1 MSEMTATRTGLRV
14 GTLFLFAVGWALA
27 ARALWQTEVPDG
39 LELPDLDPRA
49 YFSRAELRRA
59 ARHETF
65 LRVDLLLALLAQL
78 GALALVVRRAP
89 RLAARFP
96 GPALVRGAV
105 LGLIA
110 FGAAWLARLPF
121 GLAAHWWERR
131 YGLATRGY
139 AAWLWHRLPGLGEL
153 AVLLGALLAAMLL
166 ARLLGRRWWLAAAP
180 LTVAVAALLVFLQ
193 PLVGPTLRSPPPR
206 VAAAVEEVAGGI
218 PVRVERA
225 SRRTRRANAEALG
238 LGATRRI
245 VLWDTLLDGRF
256 TPAEIR
262 FVAAHEAAHL
272 QRRHALRGLAW
283 FALFALP
290 CAFVA
295 ARITERGGGPAEP
308 SAIPLLL
315 LAVAVLQLA
324 ALPVVGA
331 ITRRYEAEADWLALE
346 RTRDPAAATSLF
358 ARFSRVNV
366 ADPKPPQWA
375 FVVLADHPVLLDRI
389 AMAEAFAAGAGS
401 AGARSR
407 ADQESQSRK
416 VARLSAN
423 QSRGGP
429 GASGRFL
436 IPSRVVHF
444 E

>member
-1 MSEMTATRTGLRV
+1 MTATRTGVRV
-14 GTLFLFAVGWALA
+14 GTLFLFSVGWALA

-39 LELPDLDPRA
+39 LELPELDPRA

-65 LRVDLLLALLAQL
+65 LRFDLLLALLAQL

-89 RLAARFP
+89 RLAERLP
-96 GPALVRGAV
+96 GSALVRGLL

-110 FGAAWLARLPF
+110 YGAGWLARLPF

-139 AAWLWHRLPGLGEL
+139 AAWLWHRVPGPGEL

-180 LTVAVAALLVFLQ
+180 LTVAVAALLVFVQ
-193 PLVGPTLRSPPPR
+193 PLVGPALHRPPAR
-206 VAAAVEEVAGGI
+206 VAAVVEDVAGGI
-218 PVRVERA
+218 QVRVERA
-225 SRRTRRANAEALG
+225 SRRTRRANAEAIG
-238 LGATRRI
+238 LGPTRRI

-256 TPAEIR
+256 TRAEIR
-262 FVAAHEAAHL
+262 FVGAHEAAHL
-272 QRRHALRGLAW
+272 ERRHALRGLAW

-290 CAFVA
+290 LAFVA
-295 ARITERGGGPAEP
+295 ARIAQRRGGPAEP
-308 SAIPLLL
+308 AAIPLLL
-315 LAVAVLQLA
+315 LAVTILQLA

-346 RTRDPAAATSLF
+346 RTRDPTAATSLF
-358 ARFSRVNV
+358 RKFSRVNV
-366 ADPKPPQWA
+366 DEPDPPHWA
-375 FVVLADHPVLLDRI
+375 FLLLSDHPRLLDRI
-389 AMAEAFAAGAGS
+389 AMAKAFAAGAGS
-401 AGARSR
+401 AGTRLR
-407 ADQESQSRK
+407 AQMEAPVAERRK
-416 VARLSAN
+416 TFGD
-423 QSRGGP
+423 QSRGET
-429 GASGRFL
+429 SGRFL
-436 IPSRVVHF
+436 IPSRVAHF